1 MTDKIFVL
9 DDGSPGSKLIQEEFK
24 DQYKIQTVKV
34 DGSKRLKEQF
44 TKVENKDRIKIFLPF
59 DADDLV
65 KDNELKRREI
75 KEVESLGYRNLLV
88 LPYEGASKFEIEFR
102 AKKFKPNKSELDVA
116 SVDQNEQEVKPYRR
130 TGLF

>member
-1 MTDKIFVL
+1 MADKIFVL
-9 DDGSPGSKLIQEEFK
+9 DDGSPGSKLLQEEYK
-24 DQYKIQTVKV
+24 DQYDIKV
-34 DGSKRLKEQF
+34 IKVNKGSLVEQF

-88 LPYEGASKFEIEFR
+88 LPYEGASKFEIEFK